1 MIVFFYSTSSFL
13 QNTIE
18 EEKIEIRKFENLQ
31 NKLKRRRWGLESLE
45 QKRKNTGLDLPL
57 PSLVNIHISCTKI
70 ILNIYLVKFSVWIQ
84 KSDNEKYKESAFEYM
99 VSKGWCFKI

>member
-31 NKLKRRRWGLESLE
+31 NKLKRRRWGLESLK

-57 PSLVNIHISCTKI
+57 HFSSLHSHLLYQNNFKYLSCEVFCLDT
-70 ILNIYLVKFSVWIQ
+70 
-84 KSDNEKYKESAFEYM
+84 EK
-99 VSKGWCFKI
+99 